1 MTLRPLVT
9 ACAKDYKGHSL
20 MHTSFTEPPNSASV
34 QKKRKDQ
41 NPKMIKNGQLNWTKQ
56 NNVQEDTFIT
66 ESASSSK
73 DLHDYL
79 AHEHL

>member
-1 MTLRPLVT
+1 MT